1 MFGNIA
7 PPDIPAAKSVIAFC
21 NDAAV
26 RDLLVC
32 FGKIILIILAHGN
45 KTVFVIF
52 QRSLDVVHAARR
64 SLHDKHR
71 TRRIRHARFL
81 AGKLLDLVHIYAELI
96 GEVILGNVQRI
107 FDLSHR
113 FNCGSNIVH
122 IIICT
127 AAAAAGKRGAH
138 KANCQ

>member
-1 MFGNIA
+1 MSSTL
-7 PPDIPAAKSVIAFC
+7 PAEAFTTSTVP
-21 NDAAV
+21 AV
-26 RDLLVC
+26 
-32 FGKIILIILAHGN
+32 FA
-45 KTVFVIF
+45 TPVFWPENF
-52 QRSLDVVHAARR
+52 
-64 SLHDKHR
+64 
-71 TRRIRHARFL
+71 
-81 AGKLLDLVHIYAELI
+81 LDLVHIYAELI

-138 KANCQ
+138 KAN

>member
-1 MFGNIA
+1 MKTEQEQYGAEDHAFT
-7 PPDIPAAKSVIAFC
+7 PCLETLRRRTFPRQKAKPVPRRYRLCGACKCLFQSLVDRGIDLGVIDARSRDGQYSVIAFC

-81 AGKLLDLVHIYAELI
+81 
-96 GEVILGNVQRI
+96 
-107 FDLSHR
+107 F
-113 FNCGSNIVH
+113 
-122 IIICT
+122 
-127 AAAAAGKRGAH
+127 
-138 KANCQ
+138 